1 MPYTSASPLLSKPSS
16 SLSPVI
22 PSVPPQSLSSLC
34 SWWERTHSKAVPLPH
49 ICHEYTSPDK
59 LLTGYVA
66 PPMQYNF
73 ARVASGM
80 LLDNGKRDIL
90 PVEHVT
96 HGAGRSIG
104 LAGVGIGV
112 LFILLIIIFISCMRR
127 RKTVQVRKCLIKL
140 EMAHNS

>member
-1 MPYTSASPLLSKPSS
+1 MPYTTASPLLSNPSPL
-16 SLSPVI
+16 LSPVI
-22 PSVPPQSLSSLC
+22 PTVPPQSLSSLC
-34 SWWERTHSKAVPLPH
+34 SWWESTHAKDVPLPH

-59 LLTGYVA
+59 LLNGYVA

-80 LLDNGKRDIL
+80 ILDNGKRDIL
-90 PVEHVT
+90 PVEHAT

-112 LFILLIIIFISCMRR
+112 LFILLIIAFISCMRR
-127 RKTVQVRKCLIKL
+127 RKTVQVLYQL
-140 EMAHNS
+140 ENGS